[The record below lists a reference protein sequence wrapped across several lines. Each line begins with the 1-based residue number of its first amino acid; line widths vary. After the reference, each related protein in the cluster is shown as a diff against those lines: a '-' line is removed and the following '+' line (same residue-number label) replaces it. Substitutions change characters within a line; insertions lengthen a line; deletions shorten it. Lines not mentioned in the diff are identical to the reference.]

1 MNTYKII
8 EKRIKVKIQRL
19 VVLIIFGLVNSLDLT
34 NLINLTKLI

>member
-8 EKRIKVKIQRL
+8 EKRIKVKTQRL